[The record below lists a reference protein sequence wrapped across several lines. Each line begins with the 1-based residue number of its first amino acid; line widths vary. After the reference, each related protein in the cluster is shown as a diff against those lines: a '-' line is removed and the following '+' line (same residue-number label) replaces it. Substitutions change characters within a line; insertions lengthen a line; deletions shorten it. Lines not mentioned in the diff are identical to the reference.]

1 MARKLVRVTLFV
13 KLAQHSLNHGSDFI
27 IIRDGCKN
35 PILRAKIPS
44 GDKKKKRRKKAF
56 ISVEDFKCSPL
67 QIEYEC
73 EKIFDCT
80 SNRNIIADSRHEEGY
95 TRM

>member
-44 GDKKKKRRKKAF
+44 GDKKKEEEEEKKESVYLGRRF
-56 ISVEDFKCSPL
+56 
-67 QIEYEC
+67 
-73 EKIFDCT
+73 
-80 SNRNIIADSRHEEGY
+80 
-95 TRM
+95 